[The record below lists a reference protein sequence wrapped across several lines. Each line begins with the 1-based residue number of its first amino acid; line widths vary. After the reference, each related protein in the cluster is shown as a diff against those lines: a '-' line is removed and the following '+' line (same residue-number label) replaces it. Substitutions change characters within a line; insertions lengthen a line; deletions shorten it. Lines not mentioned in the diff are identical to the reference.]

1 MKKMV
6 IDTAHSEIG
15 FKVKHLM
22 ISTVKGNFGNFN
34 GEVDSN
40 GNVNFSLDVSS
51 INTNNTDRD
60 NHLKSADF
68 FDVENHP
75 TVTFV
80 SNGVDL
86 QGETISGELTIKGIT
101 KTVEFK
107 SEYNGKSVDP
117 WGNTKHGFEIS
128 GTISRSDFGL
138 TWNAALETGGVL
150 VSELVSINLDIQLL
164 EVVEQEE
171 AQMA

>member
-1 MKKMV
+1 MV

-86 QGETISGELTIKGIT
+86 QGDTISG
-101 KTVEFK
+101 
-107 SEYNGKSVDP
+107 
-117 WGNTKHGFEIS
+117 
-128 GTISRSDFGL
+128 
-138 TWNAALETGGVL
+138 
-150 VSELVSINLDIQLL
+150 
-164 EVVEQEE
+164 
-171 AQMA
+171 